1 MRNIVKPTANNIDGG
16 IYGPATLSSEYYPF
30 GRYENLLDDRFIP
43 ASMYTWYKSTHE
55 KSKRVAE
62 LAKNPEILRVVKK
75 FIGDDILL
83 WGSHFIHQKPGGVHS
98 WHADVEHMNWDG
110 VTVWVGL
117 KNLSPKSSISV
128 MSYTH
133 EFGISPPS
141 YSESTSSEE
150 SEKKVLDAAK
160 KLDSRCE
167 LKTFY
172 LEVGDFI
179 VWSGKAWHA
188 TRNESDLIRHSIILQ
203 YSRSNAKV
211 RIPMT
216 YSYPNTQWSTI
227 KPPCLQISGNF
238 LEVGALKESKAKA
251 AYISELLRAAFVT
264 KGRLMQL
271 ARQIMS
277 PLHR

>member
-1 MRNIVKPTANNIDGG
+1 MRNTTKPSKSDIDGG

-55 KSKRVAE
+55 KSKRVSE
-62 LAKNPEILRVVKK
+62 LAKNPEILEVVKK

-117 KNLSPKSSISV
+117 KNLSPRSSVSV

-133 EFGISPPS
+133 ELSSTPPS
-141 YSESTSSEE
+141 YSDNISIEE
-150 SEKKVLDAAK
+150 SSAKVLEAAK
-160 KLDSRCE
+160 ELDSRCE
-167 LKTFY
+167 LKTFC
-172 LEVGDFI
+172 LDVGDFI
-179 VWSGKAWHA
+179 VWSGRAWHA
-188 TRNESDLIRHSIILQ
+188 TRNESNLIRHSIILQ
-203 YSRSNAKV
+203 YCRPNANV

-216 YSYPNTQWSTI
+216 YSYPNTQWSAV
-227 KPPCLQISGNF
+227 KPPCLPINGNF
-238 LEVGALKESKAKA
+238 LEGAALIESSDKT
-251 AYISELLRAAFVT
+251 AYVSEVLRAAFVA

-271 ARQIMS
+271 AKLIISRHS
-277 PLHR
+277 